1 MGVKK
6 PRKVNGVCT
15 GPYHPCSAGGDRLL
29 GTPLPAMEFS
39 DWLKDYLLGLSSN
52 VDAVFVEY
60 IDGLLQDNSMDNAE
74 KRECIS
80 EFLCSITSP
89 EKATTGSSE
98 IVEHFLASVG
108 TDDSA
113 TSILLSGA
121 PATTTAGDQNAEQG
135 GAECEGLFDSLESQM
150 RSLMQQTPPKKTGVA
165 ACSGQRALGD
175 TDAEGPKER
184 DACTIAVL
192 RAAGV
197 VEYQD
202 SDESKS
208 ALKVALAD
216 AEFFAKQPLSSVAGG
231 SVGPPVGRRGAEPP
245 EGLAASPDTEVIQ
258 LEEVEDAAGY
268 GKKGDIKPGNVL
280 DALATLSPHQFA
292 SSQSAA
298 ATAADLKTGRIKR
311 LPTPGDISS
320 STPAYLIMSRS
331 YRTGSPATTTSVAAT
346 GGASAGP
353 TQNGGSSDGPTTAA
367 SGPGKKKKPAPPTKH
382 LADIGARAEEKQLKM
397 AARKNEK
404 LCNVPAAGRQR
415 LDDMDAFFISDDD
428 EEDEHGK
435 VGGAS
440 YDAGGKLPLSAK
452 SKATPAA
459 PVATDLLYEGGGN
472 RERVIEAEKAAR
484 AKAAQEHAE
493 GRNREKAERAKQL
506 EAQANRKQAAQQ
518 KAQKQERRRRA
529 RGLLPTNTHFD
540 ETVLLLASQTIPR
553 LARILTE

>member
-1 MGVKK
+1 MLLVAR
-6 PRKVNGVCT
+6 PRLPN
-15 GPYHPCSAGGDRLL
+15 CSAGGDRLL

-108 TDDSA
+108 ADDSA
-113 TSILLSGA
+113 TSILLSGV
-121 PATTTAGDQNAEQG
+121 PATTTAGDQTAEQG

-150 RSLMQQTPPKKTGVA
+150 RSLMQQTPPKKTGVT
-165 ACSGQRALGD
+165 ACTGQRALGD

-298 ATAADLKTGRIKR
+298 ATAADLKAGRIKR

-331 YRTGSPATTTSVAAT
+331 YR
-346 GGASAGP
+346 
-353 TQNGGSSDGPTTAA
+353 
-367 SGPGKKKKPAPPTKH
+367 KKKKPAPPTKH

-440 YDAGGKLPLSAK
+440 FDAGGKLPLSAK

-518 KAQKQERRRRA
+518 KAQKQERRRR
-529 RGLLPTNTHFD
+529 
-540 ETVLLLASQTIPR
+540 
-553 LARILTE
+553 

>member
-1 MGVKK
+1 MSLTKCVLDLIT
-6 PRKVNGVCT
+6 RVQL
-15 GPYHPCSAGGDRLL
+15 GGRLL
-29 GTPLPAMEFS
+29 GTPLPSMEFS
-39 DWLKDYLLGLSSN
+39 DWLKDYLHGLSSN
-52 VDAVFVEY
+52 VDTVFVEY
-60 IDGLLQDNSMDNAE
+60 IDGLLQDNSMDNTE

-89 EKATTGSSE
+89 EKATMGSSE

-113 TSILLSGA
+113 PSILLSGA
-121 PATTTAGDQNAEQG
+121 PATTTAGDQTAEQG

-150 RSLMQQTPPKKTGVA
+150 RSLMQQTPPKKTSVA
-165 ACSGQRALGD
+165 ACIGQTALGD

-231 SVGPPVGRRGAEPP
+231 SVGPLVGRRGAEPP

-298 ATAADLKTGRIKR
+298 AAAATAADLKAGRIKR

-331 YRTGSPATTTSVAAT
+331 YRTGSPATTSVAAT
-346 GGASAGP
+346 GGASSGP
-353 TQNGGSSDGPTTAA
+353 TQNGSSDGLASAA
-367 SGPGKKKKPAPPTKH
+367 GSGPGKKKKPAPPTKH

-428 EEDEHGK
+428 EEENEHGK
-435 VGGAS
+435 VGGRNDCAS
-440 YDAGGKLPLSAK
+440 FDAGGKLPLSAK

-459 PVATDLLYEGGGN
+459 PVSTDLLYEGGGN

-484 AKAAQEHAE
+484 AKAALEHAE

-518 KAQKQERRRRA
+518 KAQKQERRRR
-529 RGLLPTNTHFD
+529 
-540 ETVLLLASQTIPR
+540 
-553 LARILTE
+553 